1 MLARNDAALRGP
13 SPTLNGRNATRSAR
27 VASWDSAKH
36 VLTPIKTSSQHRP
49 FQSKSR
55 HYALCLNHRI
65 FATAGSSIIVSDTS
79 QSRSHGR
86 YFDSTVIQENAW
98 ISFIMPDHEPDF
110 DRKKHREKKNASPVK
125 KTWSDADCSHHV
137 AIENLRYFQTG
148 AQEYFSIFTMSHV
161 TDQDATN
168 RDPFPP
174 SGAAAGP
181 CLVLLHR

>member
-110 DRKKHREKKNASPVK
+110 DRKKHREKKKRVPCQEDMVRCGLLSP
-125 KTWSDADCSHHV
+125 CG
-137 AIENLRYFQTG
+137 Y
-148 AQEYFSIFTMSHV
+148 
-161 TDQDATN
+161 
-168 RDPFPP
+168 
-174 SGAAAGP
+174 
-181 CLVLLHR
+181 